1 MKKSLQRL
9 YDEKEIVPMI
19 AYLRSLGEAKRV
31 TGQRATGNHY
41 ARRFGCL
48 VPPDPPDGYPDTRD
62 RLLRNKEPG
71 NSNQRVGNR
80 ANPFWQANPL
90 ATRRPIQVIRDTE
103 YPGFNRYCKN
113 DLVSQIL

>member
-48 VPPDPPDGYPDTRD
+48 VPTDPPDGYP
-62 RLLRNKEPG
+62 RLAA
-71 NSNQRVGNR
+71 SNQRVGNR

-113 DLVSQIL
+113 DLVSQILST